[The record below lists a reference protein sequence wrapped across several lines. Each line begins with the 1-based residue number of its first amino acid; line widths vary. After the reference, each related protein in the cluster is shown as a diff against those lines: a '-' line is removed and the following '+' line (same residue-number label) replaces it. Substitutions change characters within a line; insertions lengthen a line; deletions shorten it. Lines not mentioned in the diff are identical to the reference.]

1 MNTSLPS
8 TDASVGP
15 RAETVPTPRRRIRS
29 LRALAGAAVAAIGLA
44 AVSWAPVAQA
54 QDNVTPAFTLRDAAN
69 KDFSVAVKDGQLMVG
84 PKGAEVAKTAVLV
97 SFWATW
103 CGPCKLEM
111 PHVDALDKEFAEQG
125 FEGISISIDDAR
137 AYSQARAYVK
147 GRKFQ
152 FNALFDKESKVV
164 AMFNPSKTLPYT
176 VIIDKAGKIR
186 HVHTGY
192 NPGDEVKLRDEIKAI
207 LEEG

>member
-1 MNTSLPS
+1 MKSP
-8 TDASVGP
+8 
-15 RAETVPTPRRRIRS
+15 
-29 LRALAGAAVAAIGLA
+29 LRAFALVGALA
-44 AVSWAPVAQA
+44 ALSFGTAPSA

-69 KDFSVAVKDGQLMVG
+69 KDYTVTVEDGKLMVG
-84 PKGAEVAKTAVLV
+84 QKGDLQHKNAVLV

-111 PHVDALDKEFAEQG
+111 PHVDALDKELADRG

-164 AMFNPSKTLPYT
+164 SMFNPAKTLPYT
-176 VIIDKAGKIR
+176 VIIDGSGKIR

-192 NPGDEVKLRDEIKAI
+192 NPGDEKKLREEVIAI
-207 LEEG
+207 LDEAG

>member
-1 MNTSLPS
+1 MTSSSFPLRRALS
-8 TDASVGP
+8 TFALVGALASVP
-15 RAETVPTPRRRIRS
+15 S
-29 LRALAGAAVAAIGLA
+29 MAV
-44 AVSWAPVAQA
+44 A
-54 QDNVTPAFTLRDAAN
+54 QDNIAPSFTLRDVNN
-69 KDFSVAVKDGQLMVG
+69 KDYSVTVKDGQLMVG
-84 PKGAEVAKTAVLV
+84 STDKLEPKKAVLV

-111 PHVDALDKEFAEQG
+111 PHVDALDKQFADQG
-125 FEGISISIDDAR
+125 FEGISISIDDSR

-176 VIIDKAGKIR
+176 VILDGQGKIR

-192 NPGDEVKLRDEIKAI
+192 NPGDEKKLEAEIKAI
-207 LEEG
+207 LDEG

>member
-1 MNTSLPS
+1 MMSQSSRVFAAT
-8 TDASVGP
+8 TRWGRAFIAASAVMLGS
-15 RAETVPTPRRRIRS
+15 ATM
-29 LRALAGAAVAAIGLA
+29 AL
-44 AVSWAPVAQA
+44 A
-54 QDNVTPAFTLRDAAN
+54 QDNITPSFTLRDANN
-69 KDFSVAVKDGQLMVG
+69 KDYSVLVKDGQLMVG
-84 PKGAEVAKTAVLV
+84 AKGSEEAKQVVLV

-111 PHVDALDKEFAEQG
+111 PHVDAMDKELADQG
-125 FEGISISIDDAR
+125 FEGISISIDDSR

-192 NPGDEVKLRDEIKAI
+192 NPGDEVKLKKEIQAI
-207 LEEG
+207 LDEG

>member
-1 MNTSLPS
+1 MSKQF
-8 TDASVGP
+8 
-15 RAETVPTPRRRIRS
+15 RM
-29 LRALAGAAVAAIGLA
+29 LRNLALTLAMVTGLA
-44 AVSWAPVAQA
+44 TTINMADAE
-54 QDNVTPAFTLRDAAN
+54 NNTTPSFTLKDTSN
-69 KDFSVAVKDGQLMVG
+69 KNYTVTVKDGKLLVG
-84 PKGAEVAKTAVLV
+84 PSDKLEPKKAVLV

-111 PHVDALDKEFAEQG
+111 PHVDALDKEFADQG

-176 VIIDKAGKIR
+176 VIIDGSGKIR
-186 HVHTGY
+186 NIHTGY
-192 NPGDEVKLRDEIKAI
+192 NPGDEKKLEEEIKAI
-207 LEEG
+207 LDEG

>member
-1 MNTSLPS
+1 MMTRPFIGSTSGWGARWAQRLG
-8 TDASVGP
+8 AGV
-15 RAETVPTPRRRIRS
+15 
-29 LRALAGAAVAAIGLA
+29 LLAAAVTGG
-44 AVSWAPVAQA
+44 APVDAE
-54 QDNVTPAFTLRDAAN
+54 DNVTPSFTLRDAEN
-69 KDFSVAVKDGQLMVG
+69 QDFTVKVEGGKLMVG
-84 PKGAEVAKTAVLV
+84 TADKMEHKKAILV

-111 PHVDALDKEFAEQG
+111 PHVDDLDKEFADRG
-125 FEGISISIDDAR
+125 FEGISISIDDSR

-164 AMFNPSKTLPYT
+164 AMYNPSKTLPYT
-176 VIIDKAGKIR
+176 VIIDGAGKIR

-192 NPGDEVKLRDEIKAI
+192 NPGDEKKLRDEIQAI
-207 LEEG
+207 LDEAG

>member
-1 MNTSLPS
+1 MQRPRTSPS
-8 TDASVGP
+8 LL
-15 RAETVPTPRRRIRS
+15 RRG
-29 LRALAGAAVAAIGLA
+29 RALVVGLGLLVAAP
-44 AVSWAPVAQA
+44 AVA
-54 QDNVTPAFTLRDAAN
+54 QDNITPSFTLRDAAN
-69 KDFSVAVKDGQLMVG
+69 KDFSVMVKDGQLMVG
-84 PKGAEVAKTAVLV
+84 PKGAEVPKKAILV

-111 PHVDALDKEFAEQG
+111 PHVDALDKEFADKE

-164 AMFNPSKTLPYT
+164 SMYNPSKTLPYT
-176 VIIDKAGKIR
+176 VIIDQTGKIR

-192 NPGDEVKLRDEIKAI
+192 NPGDEKKLKTEIQDI
-207 LEEG
+207 LNEG

>member
-1 MNTSLPS
+1 MHDSPS
-8 TDASVGP
+8 TSPLARWG
-15 RAETVPTPRRRIRS
+15 
-29 LRALAGAAVAAIGLA
+29 RALVAGLGLA
-44 AVSWAPVAQA
+44 IATPAVA
-54 QDNVTPAFTLRDAAN
+54 QDNITPSFSLRDAAN
-69 KDFSVAVKDGQLMVG
+69 KDFSVLVKDGQLMVG
-84 PKGAEVAKTAVLV
+84 PKGSEVPKDAVLI

-111 PHVDALDKEFAEQG
+111 PHVDALDKEFETQN

-176 VIIDKAGKIR
+176 VIIDKTGKIR

-192 NPGDEVKLRDEIKAI
+192 NPGDEKKLKEEIQAI
-207 LEEG
+207 LAEG

>member
-1 MNTSLPS
+1 MHESS
-8 TDASVGP
+8 SSSFFAHWG
-15 RAETVPTPRRRIRS
+15 
-29 LRALAGAAVAAIGLA
+29 RALVATIGLGL
-44 AVSWAPVAQA
+44 SAPALA
-54 QDNVTPAFTLRDAAN
+54 QDMVTPSFTLRDAAN
-69 KDFSVAVKDGQLMVG
+69 KDFALTVKDGQLMVG
-84 PKGAEVAKTAVLV
+84 PKGEEVAKNAVLV

-111 PHVDALDKEFAEQG
+111 PHVDALDKEFADKG

-164 AMFNPSKTLPYT
+164 AMYNPSKTLPYT

-192 NPGDEVKLRDEIKAI
+192 NPGDEVKLKQEIQAI
-207 LEEG
+207 LDEG

>member
-1 MNTSLPS
+1 MPKSSRLFPATTRWGRLLV
-8 TDASVGP
+8 A
-15 RAETVPTPRRRIRS
+15 A
-29 LRALAGAAVAAIGLA
+29 AAVLFGAPSLA
-44 AVSWAPVAQA
+44 VA
-54 QDNVTPAFTLRDAAN
+54 QDNITPSFTLRDVTN
-69 KDFSVAVKDGQLMVG
+69 KDYSVLVKDGQLMVG
-84 PKGAEVAKTAVLV
+84 AKGSEEAKQAILV

-111 PHVDALDKEFAEQG
+111 PHVDALDKELADKG

-192 NPGDEVKLRDEIKAI
+192 NPGDEVKLKKEIQAI
-207 LEEG
+207 LDEG

>member
-1 MNTSLPS
+1 MTSFRRLFQRVLP
-8 TDASVGP
+8 A
-15 RAETVPTPRRRIRS
+15 A
-29 LRALAGAAVAAIGLA
+29 ALAAGLA
-44 AVSWAPVAQA
+44 ALPSVTVAQDA
-54 QDNVTPAFTLRDAAN
+54 MTPSFTLRDATNA
-69 KDFSVAVKDGQLMVG
+69 DYTVTVKDGKLLVG
-84 PKGAEVAKTAVLV
+84 PSDKLEPKKAVLV

-111 PHVDALDKEFAEQG
+111 PHVDALDKEFADQG

-164 AMFNPSKTLPYT
+164 AQFNPSKTLPYT
-176 VIIDKAGKIR
+176 VIIDGQGKIR

-192 NPGDEVKLRDEIKAI
+192 NPGDEETLRDEIKAI
-207 LEEG
+207 LEKG

>member
-1 MNTSLPS
+1 MQKHTHSPPAARSFTSRW
-8 TDASVGP
+8 AH
-15 RAETVPTPRRRIRS
+15 
-29 LRALAGAAVAAIGLA
+29 ALMVIAGLA
-44 AVSWAPVAQA
+44 LTTAAPAHA
-54 QDNVTPAFTLRDAAN
+54 QDNTTPSFTLRDANN
-69 KDFSVAVKDGQLMVG
+69 KDYSLVVKDGQLMVG
-84 PKGAEVAKTAVLV
+84 EKGAEVAKNAVLV

-111 PHVDALDKEFAEQG
+111 PHVDAMDKEFEAQG

-164 AMFNPSKTLPYT
+164 AMYNPSKTLPYT
-176 VIIDKAGKIR
+176 VIIDKSGKIR

-192 NPGDEVKLRDEIKAI
+192 NPGDEEKLKAEIKAI
-207 LEEG
+207 LDEG

>member
-1 MNTSLPS
+1 MTSSFRLLRR
-8 TDASVGP
+8 V
-15 RAETVPTPRRRIRS
+15 VPT
-29 LRALAGAAVAAIGLA
+29 LALAAGLA
-44 AVSWAPVAQA
+44 AVPAVAVA
-54 QDNVTPAFTLRDAAN
+54 QDNIAPSFTLRDASN
-69 KDFSVAVKDGQLMVG
+69 KDFSVTVKDGQLMVG
-84 PKGAEVAKTAVLV
+84 PADNLEPKKVVLV

-111 PHVDALDKEFAEQG
+111 SHVDALDKKFEAHG

-176 VIIDKAGKIR
+176 VIIDGQGKIR
-186 HVHTGY
+186 NVHTGY
-192 NPGDEVKLRDEIKAI
+192 NPGDEKKLEEEIQAI
-207 LEEG
+207 LDEG

>member
-1 MNTSLPS
+1 VSLHTFPS
-8 TDASVGP
+8 SIARFT
-15 RAETVPTPRRRIRS
+15 
-29 LRALAGAAVAAIGLA
+29 RALVGGVALLVTAPAA
-44 AVSWAPVAQA
+44 A
-54 QDNVTPAFTLRDAAN
+54 QDNTTPAFTLRDAAN
-69 KDFSVAVKDGQLMVG
+69 QDFSLVVKDGQLMVG
-84 PKGAEVAKTAVLV
+84 PKGKEAAKNAVLV

-111 PHVDALDKEFAEQG
+111 PHVDALDKEFADRG

-152 FNALFDKESKVV
+152 FTALFDKESKVV
-164 AMFNPSKTLPYT
+164 AMYNPSKTLPYT

-192 NPGDEVKLRDEIKAI
+192 NPGDEAKLKAEVQAI
-207 LEEG
+207 LDEG